1 MASSAPSPQITKH
14 DLETR
19 LIEKCWKEPGF
30 RKQVLADPKGAF
42 ERQLGRPLPADLK
55 IVIHE
60 DSANTINLAL
70 PPIPTNAAELS
81 DEDLEKVAGGTE
93 VAVLTIIATIGAVVA
108 TGAGLAAAS
117 AYGTAAAQGKSSPW

>member
-1 MASSAPSPQITKH
+1 MASSAASPAVTKH

-19 LIEKCWKEPGF
+19 LIEKCWKDPQF
-30 RKQVLADPKGAF
+30 RKEVLADPKGTF
-42 ERQLGRPLPADLK
+42 ERHLGRPLPADLK

-70 PPIPTNAAELS
+70 PPTPTNAAELS
-81 DEDLEKVAGGTE
+81 DDDLEKVAGGTE